1 MYIKNNYLSVIL
13 KILIVVIGT
22 YGLYKACFFNKVG
35 LGEHFSYYTNLSN
48 LICIIYF
55 LILLIKCIISRRVV
69 EANPLVKGSMTI
81 LISIT
86 AIVYNFILRP
96 FMTDMDGVMDLH
108 SISNYI
114 VHIVVPILI
123 ILDWILF
130 DKKGEFKN
138 YYPFI
143 WLILPF
149 MYFIFIC
156 VRAFLGKTFTYTSS
170 RYPYF
175 FLDID
180 EYGLL
185 QVIFNVLVAIKAILI
200 LGFIVLKIDKFLNK
214 SRGNAICQ
222 N

>member
-55 LILLIKCIISRRVV
+55 FVLLIKCIISKHVV

-130 DKKGEFKN
+130 DKKGKFKN
-138 YYPFI
+138 YYPFT
-143 WLILPF
+143 WVILPF

-156 VRAFLGKTFTYTSS
+156 IRASLGKTFTYTSS

-180 EYGLL
+180 AYGLL
-185 QVIFNVLVAIKAILI
+185 QVIFNVVVAILAILI
-200 LGFIVLKIDKFLNK
+200 LGFIVLKIDKCLVNK
-214 SRGNAICQ
+214 KRGMLCQ